1 MKNDLAEEKIG
12 KLILRYSIPAIL
24 GQLAFALYNI
34 VDRMFIGQELGS
46 LAISAVSI
54 TLPIFTIIISMG
66 MLIGIGS
73 ASLVSLSLGEGDK
86 ETAEKIL
93 GNAAFIYNVLNI
105 LIMFVGYTFMDEILY
120 AIGATPALIPIASEY
135 MRIIYFFIL
144 FQFFAMG
151 VNGLIRAEGQPKYAM
166 RVMLVSAFMN
176 IILDYFFVIIF
187 KWGVTGAALATKL
200 STFTAACMTF
210 YYFTKSPKRLLTLRL
225 KYMMPSLPIIK
236 RIFKIGFPA
245 FILQIGVSM
254 AAIVANI
261 QLKKYGGEI
270 AIGAMGVIN
279 SIYMSV
285 MFINIGI
292 SQGVQ
297 PIIGFNYGYKSYDRV
312 KEVLKKSLI
321 ASTILSFIVF
331 LIVVFNPDSLVA
343 LFSDGD
349 TEFMEITRKGMLLFS
364 IGMTFLGFNVI
375 GSGYFQSVGKPM
387 ESGILFFLKQIVFY
401 LGGILILPIFFDL
414 DGIFMAGGFADVLL
428 FIIILLFLSLEMKK
442 LTNMIVAAKVEKN

>member
-1 MKNDLAEEKIG
+1 MNNDLAQEKVG

-66 MLIGIGS
+66 MLVGIGS

-86 ETAEKIL
+86 DTAEKIL
-93 GNAAFIYNVLNI
+93 GNAAFIYNVFNI
-105 LIMFVGYTFMDEILY
+105 IIMLVGYIFMDEILY
-120 AIGATPALIPIASEY
+120 AIGATPALIPMASEY
-135 MRIIYFFIL
+135 MQIIYFFIL

-176 IILDYFFVIIF
+176 IVLDYFFVIIF
-187 KWGVTGAALATKL
+187 KWGVTGAALATKI
-200 STFTAACMTF
+200 STFTAACMTL
-210 YYFTKSPKRLLTLRL
+210 YYFTKSSKRLLTLRV
-225 KYMMPSLPIIK
+225 KYMIPSLPIIK

-254 AAIVANI
+254 AAIVANH
-261 QLKKYGGEI
+261 QLKEYGGEI

-292 SQGVQ
+292 GQGVQ

-312 KEVLKKSLI
+312 KEVLKKSLL
-321 ASTILSFIVF
+321 ASSVLSFIVF
-331 LIVVFNPDSLVA
+331 IIVLLNPDSLVS

-349 TEFMEITRKGMLLFS
+349 TKFMEVTRKGMLLFS
-364 IGMTFLGFNVI
+364 IGMPFLGFNVI

-387 ESGILFFLKQIVFY
+387 ESGTLFFLKQIVFY
-401 LGGILILPIFFDL
+401 LGGILILPIFLGL
-414 DGIFMAGGFADVLL
+414 DGIFLAGGIADVLL
-428 FIIILLFLSLEMKK
+428 FIIILLFLSFEMKK
-442 LTNMIVAAKVEKN
+442 LTKMHTSVEIKQD